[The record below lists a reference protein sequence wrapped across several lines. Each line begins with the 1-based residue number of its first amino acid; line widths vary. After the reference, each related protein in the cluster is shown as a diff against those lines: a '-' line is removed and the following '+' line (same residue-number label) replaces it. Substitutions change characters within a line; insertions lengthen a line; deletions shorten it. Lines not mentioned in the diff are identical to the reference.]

1 MKKEPRTSWGKV
13 SGWYDEL
20 LEDRSG
26 TYQSTVILPS
36 ILRLL
41 GDVKGITALDLACG
55 QGFFARALA
64 EKGMRVIAVDASKN
78 LIALAKKHEASL
90 AHRNAAS
97 KNPPIEYHVSPA
109 DSLPFIAD
117 QSIDA
122 ITIILA
128 IQNIEQ
134 VDGVFKE
141 CARVLRRNGKLHVV
155 MNHPAF
161 RIPQGSSWGWDPST
175 SLGTSA
181 SAPLGANTKGMQYR
195 RVDKYLSESKIKIQM
210 HPGDAP
216 NEYTV
221 SFHRPL
227 QYYAKHL
234 AKYGFGIVR
243 LEEWISN
250 KKSQPGPRAKA
261 EDAAR
266 HEIPLF
272 LYVQGKYI

>member
-55 QGFFARALA
+55 QGFFARAFA
-64 EKGMRVIAVDASKN
+64 EKGMRVIGIDASKD
-78 LIALAKKHEASL
+78 LIALAKKYELSG
-90 AHRNAAS
+90 
-97 KNPPIEYHVSPA
+97 KNRTPIEYHVSPA

-128 IQNIEQ
+128 IQNIER

-141 CARVLRRNGKLHVV
+141 CARVLKRNGKLHII

-161 RIPQGSSWGWDPST
+161 RIPRGSSWGWAPST
-175 SLGTSA
+175 SLGTST
-181 SAPLGANTKGMQYR
+181 SAPLGANTKGVQYR
-195 RVDKYLSESKIKIQM
+195 RVDKYLSESKTKIQM

-227 QYYAKHL
+227 QYYTKCLAKHD
-234 AKYGFGIVR
+234 FGIAR

-272 LYVQGKYI
+272 LYIQGKYI